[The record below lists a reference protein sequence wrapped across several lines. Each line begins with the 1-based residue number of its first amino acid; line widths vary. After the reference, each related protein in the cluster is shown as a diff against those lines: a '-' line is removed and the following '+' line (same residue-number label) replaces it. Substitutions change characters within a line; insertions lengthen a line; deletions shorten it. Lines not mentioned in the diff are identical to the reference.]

1 MGLRQLDGDGVAV
14 GEEREGELLQE
25 SVFVVE
31 GYDLIDGD
39 LAFGKGEGLHGRG
52 EGEIDVG
59 RGVTTGA
66 EVEVASEGVE
76 GDGVDDEL
84 TGVERVVFVVFLAYE
99 VEAGFAD
106 GGDEGAGAEGV
117 VLDLAEVGFE
127 DGKPARGELGGEG
140 EEIAHFKLTVG
151 FGVGHFADPAGDA
164 LLAAEDA
171 VGEAACGSTP

>member
-14 GEEREGELLQE
+14 GKEGDGEVLQE
-25 SVFVVE
+25 TVFVVE

-39 LAFGKGEGLHGRG
+39 LAFGEGEGLLGRG
-52 EGEIDVG
+52 EGEVEVG
-59 RGVTTGA
+59 RRVTMSA
-66 EVEVASEGVE
+66 EVEVAGEDVE

-84 TGVERVVFVVFLAYE
+84 SGVVRVVFVVFLAYE
-99 VEAGFAD
+99 VEAGFAY
-106 GGDEGAGAEGV
+106 GCDEGARAEGV

-127 DGKPARGELGGEG
+127 DGKPSRGELGGEG
-140 EEIAHFKLTVG
+140 EEIAHLKLTVG
-151 FGVGHFADPAGDA
+151 FGVGHFADSARDA